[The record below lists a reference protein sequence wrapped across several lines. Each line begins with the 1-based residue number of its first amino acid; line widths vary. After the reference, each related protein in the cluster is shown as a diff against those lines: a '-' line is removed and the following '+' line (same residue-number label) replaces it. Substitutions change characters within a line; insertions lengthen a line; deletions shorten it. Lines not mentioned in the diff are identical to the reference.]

1 MKTFIFLIVVLTLS
15 HIHNADDAFSKIS
28 TALANFRD
36 SITRE
41 QVNADARHKKEAAW
55 CSSSIAAAVKVLD
68 QRTQDVNDVKAHI
81 AYLQN
86 EQSETNKTVQSRLN
100 RIAEN
105 NRTLERFKQERCNNN
120 LNFIKSLREHKDAI
134 DVMKLLRADLV
145 TYFNTWLK
153 NPENAAL
160 IQISDHESLNLPMF
174 MEKLTRFAHL
184 FDDEHREVFIQLME
198 AVKTIESPSD
208 WKALNNKT
216 AEYTSVSDRN
226 QSQIGTGHIDNTRG
240 ELKRLESPAFQ
251 KARQYVLD
259 LQTKVLAMLDGL
271 IKHLQD
277 SRRKLSEDE
286 MLANEHFAD
295 FQSQM
300 IKENKYLVGKI
311 KVERQYLLKL
321 AVQLTESQAQYK
333 RRETLRQEAEDA
345 LKTLR
350 KICQEKEDFH
360 AKESARRTRELAV
373 ANKAILLLKSI
384 IAKLTARVMSRVSTN
399 VSGGKYAKNDLSSDA
414 VVGYKPTADTSLTG
428 NLKVRSQVVL

>member
-1 MKTFIFLIVVLTLS
+1 
-15 HIHNADDAFSKIS
+15 
-28 TALANFRD
+28 
-36 SITRE
+36 
-41 QVNADARHKKEAAW
+41 
-55 CSSSIAAAVKVLD
+55 LD
-68 QRTQDVNDVKAHI
+68 QRTQDVKDVKAHI

-145 TYFNTWLK
+145 AYFNTWLK

-174 MEKLTRFAHL
+174 MEKLTKFAHL
-184 FDDEHREVFIQLME
+184 FDDEHREIFIQLME
-198 AVKTIESPSD
+198 KVKTIESPPD
-208 WKALNNKT
+208 WKTLNNKT

-226 QSQIGTGHIDNTRG
+226 ATTIGTGHIDNTRG
-240 ELKRLESPAFQ
+240 ELKRLESPSFQ
-251 KARQYVLD
+251 KARQYVID

-300 IKENKYLVGKI
+300 LKENRYLAGKI
-311 KVERQYLLKL
+311 VQERKYLLKL
-321 AVQLTESQAQYK
+321 SVQLTESQAQFK
-333 RRETLRQEAEDA
+333 RRDTLRQEASDA
-345 LKTLR
+345 LSSLR

-360 AKESARRTRELAV
+360 VRESARRTKELGI
-373 ANKAILLLKSI
+373 ANKAITLLNAI
-384 IAKLTARVMSRVSTN
+384 VARLTARTMSRVSTN
-399 VSGGKYAKNDLSSDA
+399 VAGGKYAKSDYSSDQ
-414 VVGYKPTADTSLTG
+414 VVGYKHTADSSLSG